1 MTTPVLIGVGL
12 LLLVSVVASKAA
24 RIGVPA
30 LLIFLSIGMLAGS
43 DGPGGIPFDNP
54 ALAQGLGIVALVF
67 ILFAGGLDT
76 EWTEV
81 RPVLGPGVLLATVGT
96 LITAAITGWF
106 AAFALGVSWTEGAL
120 VGAIVCSTDAAAVFS
135 SLRSRGIGLPQRLR
149 SLLELESG
157 SNDPMAVFLTIGMVQ
172 LLLNPETAAVSLL
185 WLFVKQMSLGAVGG
199 YLMGRAANV
208 AVNRLRLEY
217 EGLYPVLTLSLVLV
231 TYGLIDWIGGSGF
244 LAAYIAGIV
253 LRRYDFIHKRSLI
266 RFHDG
271 VSWLMQITMFT
282 VLGLQVFPSTLPRV
296 AWSAIAV
303 SLCLMLMARPI
314 AVFLSL
320 VGSWL
325 NWRERTLVAWVGLRG
340 AAPIILA
347 TFPLVYGIPRAS
359 LFFDVVFFIVLT
371 STLVQGTTMGWLGRR
386 LGLASPSGEAAPD
399 PLEIVA
405 TGGRELLNV
414 TVTPGSPAAGRR
426 LMDLRLPTGALVILV
441 ERDGRSWIPTGGSEL
456 QARDRLMVLGGHD
469 EHDVVRRVIGEDGT
483 EI

>member
-1 MTTPVLIGVGL
+1 MTTPVLIGAGL
-12 LLLVSVVASKAA
+12 LLLVSVVGSKAA

-30 LLIFLSIGMLAGS
+30 LLIFLTIGMLAGS

-54 ALAQGLGIVALVF
+54 PLAQGLGIVALVF

-76 EWTEV
+76 EWAEV

-96 LITAAITGWF
+96 LITAAITGAF
-106 AAFALGVSWTEGAL
+106 ATLALGVSWTEGAL

-157 SNDPMAVFLTIGMVQ
+157 SNDPMAVFLTIGLVQ
-172 LLLNPETAAVSLL
+172 LLLNPETSALSLV
-185 WLFVKQMSLGAVGG
+185 WLFARQMSLGAVGG
-199 YLMGRAANV
+199 YLMGRAANL

-244 LAAYIAGIV
+244 LGAYIAGIV
-253 LRRYDFIHKRSLI
+253 LRRFDFIHKRSLI

-296 AWSAIAV
+296 AGPALGV
-303 SLCLMLMARPI
+303 SLCLMFVARPV

-347 TFPLVYGIPRAS
+347 TFPLVYGVPRAS

-386 LGLASPSGEAAPD
+386 LGIASPSTETALD
-399 PLEIVA
+399 PLDVMA
-405 TGGRELLNV
+405 TGGRELVNV
-414 TVTPGSPAAGRR
+414 TVAPGSAAAGQR
-426 LMDLRLPTGALVILV
+426 LVDLKLPTGILVVLV
-441 ERDGRSWIPTGGSEL
+441 ERGGHSWVPTGGSEVR
-456 QARDRLMVLGGHD
+456 ANDRLMVLSSQD
-469 EHDVVRRVIGEDGT
+469 QREQVRQRIERPRVEA
-483 EI
+483 